1 MVPLKALLT
10 TRYVTGPDLLTRFN
24 NFPAVKLTANPAPG
38 YSSGQAL
45 KALEEI
51 SAEIMTNDYALALS
65 GEAFEEKRAAAPLPR
80 CSSSAW

>member
-1 MVPLKALLT
+1 SYRLKAEDLQQIYVRNKNQEMVPLKAVLT

-24 NFPAVKLTANPAPG
+24 NFPAVKLTANAAPG

-51 SAEIMTNDYALALS
+51 SAEIMT
-65 GEAFEEKRAAAPLPR
+65 
-80 CSSSAW
+80 